1 MRSPLNRQGR
11 KIKDKLIPLRWIIVI
26 PFVCQVFSAVSI
38 IGYLSYRSGQRSI
51 NNLSNQLMTQTAQQV
66 TENLD
71 QYFQQAQEVNQLNQ
85 RLIRSGFLDPNNF
98 EELGK
103 YFWQQLQTY
112 DFNYFRY
119 ANTNRELVGVGHGKQ
134 PNEISIIRQP
144 EINTI
149 YRYQTDNQ
157 GNLTNETV
165 IENIPNIHQEA
176 WFIEPSTTRK
186 PVWTHPYHW
195 SELSTDLYISATAP
209 IFDNNN
215 QLTGVVSVDLSLSKI
230 SNFLNNIKV
239 GDRGKV
245 VILSQSGSVIASS
258 HTQLPFRINSQ
269 GIAQRINPTELQD
282 PIVDSALKLIDES
295 LPVGEP
301 LTALDNNIFLHN
313 SEVFVK
319 LISYQDEY
327 GLDFSIIT
335 IVPTQD
341 FTAEIQRNIDHTIA
355 ISFLTFIGSILL
367 SILTSKKITY
377 PLYKLLQANENFAQ
391 GQLAEYKKNTTK
403 IKEIEQLSRSFFFM
417 ANQIQ
422 QAMEQ
427 SESRYRQIVQQQTD
441 FVIRSK
447 LINRDTQPEVVIIF
461 GNNSFSK
468 ALNLSPEE
476 TIGKKWSEV
485 VFSGDI
491 KKVMDLV
498 LQLSPTNPEFYLE
511 NRNIISNGTIIWTQ
525 WLNQGFFD
533 EQGELV
539 EIHSSGRNITKLKET
554 EMALRESETK
564 FYQLALSCPGVIYI
578 YVQRPDGQEYFEYI
592 SPAAQDILEVS
603 PEEILRDVDKF
614 ITLFPPDD
622 LLRFEQSIVDSI
634 TTMEPM
640 VFECRIITP
649 SGKLKWL
656 QTHDRPEKRKNGDM
670 TWTGV
675 MIDITD
681 QINLQHRLEKIADNI
696 PGMIY
701 QYTLRTDGTSHCP
714 YMSRGITD
722 LFGLQPEDVKENAQ
736 PMFERIHSDDL
747 ERLADS
753 VIESAQTMT
762 IWNCEYRITHE
773 NGRITWLL
781 GHGTPQKES
790 DGSTTWYGYI
800 ADISDRKEAEE
811 ALKESQERY
820 HQILDSISD
829 MVLVKNPRAEF
840 VWANKAFRDFYN
852 MDLEQLQG
860 IIDAPHNK
868 PEYTAQYVKDDAQVV
883 ETKKSFVIL
892 EEKAIRHDGVE
903 RIFSTVKSPIFDE
916 EGNVIMTVG
925 VSRDVTEAKQIAQAL
940 AQAKEDA
947 EAATNAKSNF
957 LANMSHEIRT
967 PMNGV
972 IGIAQLLALS
982 PLNSEQMDLVATI
995 EESSNVLLS
1004 IINDILDFSKIDSG
1018 KLELEQT
1025 CFSLQDLLKSI
1036 SRLFS
1041 KEIADKNIEFE
1052 YHIDDSIPP
1061 MIGDSTRLKQVFLNL
1076 MSNAFK
1082 FTAQGFIKVKVEKYG
1097 VLTSDS
1103 HQTLII
1109 SIQDTGIGIPG
1120 DRISLLFTP
1129 FTQADTSISRKYG
1142 GTGLGLAISKSLI
1155 NMMGGTIWLESQGN
1169 IGGNPPSHWNP
1180 PSENSIG
1187 STFYFTLHLPVNID
1201 SHNPHQSCSQLI
1213 TPVSDTQKIT
1223 LKILLAED
1231 DRVNQK
1237 VALLMLKK
1245 LGYQA
1250 DIALNGLEV
1259 LAKIAQQNY
1268 DVILMDLQMPHM
1280 GGIQAT
1286 QEIRKGDRPYP
1297 YIIALTANAL
1307 EEDQQKCKSVGMN
1320 DFLSKPLQLDK
1331 LKIALEIALQNIID
1345 KKIKS

>member
-1 MRSPLNRQGR
+1 MRSPLTHQG
-11 KIKDKLIPLRWIIVI
+11 KKNKDKLIPLRWIIVI
-26 PFVCQVFSAVSI
+26 PFVCQVFGAVSI

-51 NNLSNQLMTQTAQQV
+51 NNLGNQLMTQTADKV
-66 TENLD
+66 TDTLD
-71 QYFQQAQEVNQLNQ
+71 QYFQQAQQINQLNQ
-85 RLIRSGFLDPNNF
+85 RLITSGFLDPDNF
-98 EELGK
+98 DELGK

-112 DFNYFRY
+112 DFNYLGY
-119 ANTNRELVGVGHGKQ
+119 GNTNREFVGAGHGKYHS
-134 PNEISIIRQP
+134 EISIIRQP
-144 EINTI
+144 EVNTI
-149 YRYQTDNQ
+149 YTYQPDNQ
-157 GNLTNETV
+157 GNLSDQV
-165 IENIPNIHQEA
+165 LIEEIHNIHQEA
-176 WFIEPSTTRK
+176 WFTQPYSARK
-186 PVWTHPYHW
+186 PIWTHPYHW
-195 SELSTDLYISATAP
+195 AELPGDLYISAAAP
-209 IFDNNN
+209 IFDNEE
-215 QLTGVVSVDLSLSKI
+215 QVTGVVSVDLSLSKI
-230 SNFLNNIKV
+230 NEFLSHIPV
-239 GDRGKV
+239 AETGKV
-245 VILSQSGSVIASS
+245 IILSSSGSLIASS
-258 HTQLPFRINSQ
+258 HPQTPFRLNSQ
-269 GIAQRINPTELQD
+269 GIAQRITPSELQD

-295 LPVGEP
+295 LPVGYP
-301 LTALDNNIFLHN
+301 LTELDNDIFLHN
-313 SEVFVK
+313 SEIFVK
-319 LISYQDEY
+319 LVPYQDEY

-341 FTAEIQRNIDHTIA
+341 FTAEIQQNIDHTIA

-377 PLYKLLQANENFAQ
+377 PLSKLLQANENFAH
-391 GQLAEYKKNTTK
+391 GQFTQYPQNKTN
-403 IKEIEQLSRSFFFM
+403 IKEIEQLSRSFFSM

-427 SESRYRQIVQQQTD
+427 SESRYRQIVEQQTD

-447 LINRDTQPEVVIIF
+447 LINRDTEPEVIIIF

-485 VFSGDI
+485 VFSEDI
-491 KKVMDLV
+491 EEVMDQALK
-498 LQLSPTNPEFYLE
+498 LCPTNPEFYIE
-511 NRNIISNGTIIWTQ
+511 NRNIISNGEIIWTQ

-533 EQGELV
+533 EQGELI
-539 EIHSSGRNITKLKET
+539 EIHSLGRNITKLKET
-554 EMALRESETK
+554 EIALRESEAK
-564 FYQLALSCPGVIYI
+564 FYQLALSCPGMIYI
-578 YVQRPDGQEYFEYI
+578 YVQRPDGSQCFEYV
-592 SPAAQDILEVS
+592 SEAA
-603 PEEILRDVDKF
+603 EEILELSPQELLEDVHKF
-614 ITLFPPDD
+614 TKLLHPDD
-622 LLRFEQSIVDSI
+622 MVAFREVTAHSAA
-634 TTMEPM
+634 TMQPM
-640 VFECRIITP
+640 VFEWRIITP

-656 QTHDRPEKRKNGDM
+656 QSHDRPKKRKYGDIV
-670 TWTGV
+670 WTGLI
-675 MIDITD
+675 IDITD
-681 QINLQHRLEKIADNI
+681 RINLQSRLEKIAANI

-701 QYTLRTDGTSHCP
+701 QYTLRADGTSHCP

-722 LFGLQPEDVKENAQ
+722 LFGLQPEDVKESAD
-736 PMFERIHSDDL
+736 PIFELIHPDDTQKLIDSIL
-747 ERLADS
+747 ESADS
-753 VIESAQTMT
+753 MNTWV
-762 IWNCEYRITHE
+762 CEYRICPQ
-773 NGRITWLL
+773 NNKMIWVL
-781 GHGTPQKES
+781 GYATPQKEL
-790 DGSTTWYGYI
+790 DGSTTWYGYV
-800 ADISDRKEAEE
+800 ANISDRKEAEE
-811 ALKESQERY
+811 ALKESEERY

-852 MDLEQLQG
+852 MNLEQLQG
-860 IIDAPHNK
+860 IIDAPHNN
-868 PEYTAQYVKDDAQVV
+868 PEYTAQYIKDDAKVV
-883 ETKKSFVIL
+883 ETKQSLVIL
-892 EEKAIRHDGVE
+892 EEKALRHDGVE
-903 RIFSTVKSPIFDE
+903 RAFATVKSPIFDE

-940 AQAKEDA
+940 AQAKEEA
-947 EAATNAKSNF
+947 EAATKAKSNF

-982 PLNSEQMDLVATI
+982 PLTPEQRDLVATI

-1025 CFSLQDLLKSI
+1025 GFSLQDLLKSI
-1036 SRLFS
+1036 SLLFS
-1041 KEIADKNIEFE
+1041 KQITDKNIEFA

-1061 MIGDSTRLKQVFLNL
+1061 MVGDSTRLKQVFLNL
-1076 MSNAFK
+1076 ISNAFK
-1082 FTAQGFIKVKVEKYG
+1082 FTSQGSIKIRVEKYG
-1097 VLTSDS
+1097 VLTPDS
-1103 HQTLII
+1103 HQTLIV
-1109 SIQDTGIGIPG
+1109 SIRDTGIGVPS

-1169 IGGNPPSHWNP
+1169 IGGNPPPHWTP
-1180 PSENSIG
+1180 PPANSIG
-1187 STFYFTLHLPVNID
+1187 STFYFTLNLPVSID
-1201 SHNPHQSCSQLI
+1201 PHNYHQSSSPFI
-1213 TPVSDTQKIT
+1213 PPASDAQKAA

-1259 LAKIAQQNY
+1259 LEKVAQQNY

-1286 QEIRKGDRPYP
+1286 QEIRKGDRPQP

-1307 EEDQQKCKSVGMN
+1307 EEDQQQCKSVGMN
-1320 DFLSKPLQLDK
+1320 DFLSKPLQLHK
-1331 LKIALEIALQNIID
+1331 LKIALKIALQNIID
-1345 KKIKS
+1345 EK